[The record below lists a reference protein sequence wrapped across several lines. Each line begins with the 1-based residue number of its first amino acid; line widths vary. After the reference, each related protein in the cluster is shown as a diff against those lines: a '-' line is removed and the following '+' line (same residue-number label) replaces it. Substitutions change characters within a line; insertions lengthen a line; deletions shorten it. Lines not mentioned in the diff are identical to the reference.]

1 MSLTAIVREVSPGI
15 NRCELSFHSRKPI
28 DVNKAIAQHRAYQEC
43 LAGLEVRIVSLPAEP
58 DLPDSVF
65 VEDAA
70 AVFDE
75 VAVIPIMGAPSRRPE
90 TKSLAQSLSRHRPIK
105 LLSEPATLDGGDV
118 LQIGSRVFV
127 GSTRR
132 TNMHGINQLREILR
146 PYGYSVEAVEI
157 NKCLHLKSAC
167 SYIGNNSILIN
178 RAFLDPKSFHGIDL
192 IDVPI
197 DEPAAA
203 NALTI
208 SDTVIIPVSF
218 PKTRD
223 LLESRDFRVQA
234 IDLSELQKAE
244 AGVTCCSAIF
254 QGEP

>member
-1 MSLTAIVREVSPGI
+1 MSLTAIIREVSPGI

-43 LAGLEVRIVSLPAEP
+43 LTGLEVRIISLPAEP

-70 AVFDE
+70 VVFDE

-90 TKSLAQSLSRHRPIK
+90 TENLAQSLSHYRPIK
-105 LLSEPATLDGGDV
+105 PLSEPATLDGGDV

-127 GSTRR
+127 GSTLR
-132 TNMHGINQLREILR
+132 TNRNGINQLREILR
-146 PYGYSVEAVEI
+146 PHGYSVEAVEI
-157 NKCLHLKSAC
+157 NRCLHLKSAC

-178 RAFLDPKSFHGIDL
+178 RAFLDPKLFHGFDL

-208 SDTVIIPVSF
+208 SDTVITPASF

-223 LLESRDFRVQA
+223 LLESRNFRVRA

-244 AGVTCCSAIF
+244 AGVTCCSVIF